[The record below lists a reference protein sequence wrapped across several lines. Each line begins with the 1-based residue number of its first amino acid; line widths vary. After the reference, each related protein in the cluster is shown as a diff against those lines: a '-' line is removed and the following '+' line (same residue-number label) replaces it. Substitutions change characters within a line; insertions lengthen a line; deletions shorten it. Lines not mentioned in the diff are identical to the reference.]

1 MSGMENKACGSLKK
15 ERLLPDEM
23 VKECFT
29 RKQDLNCTLKNGQD
43 LGNQNKEG
51 WARGVRTREKC
62 KCSLLCPSFCLGL
75 QEKR

>member
-51 WARGVRTREKC
+51 WAWGVVTGVKC
-62 KCSLLCPSFCLGL
+62 EGSLSCLSFCLGL
-75 QEKR
+75 EEQR

>member
-1 MSGMENKACGSLKK
+1 MSGMENQACGSLKK
-15 ERLLPDEM
+15 ERLFPDET

-51 WARGVRTREKC
+51 WA
-62 KCSLLCPSFCLGL
+62 
-75 QEKR
+75 

>member
-1 MSGMENKACGSLKK
+1 MSGTENRACGSLKK

-23 VKECFT
+23 VKERFT

-51 WARGVRTREKC
+51 RA
-62 KCSLLCPSFCLGL
+62 
-75 QEKR
+75 